1 MTGRVVHFE
10 LPADDPAR
18 AYEFYRAAFGW
29 NISSMPDMGYAL
41 ISTAPTDDQGTPSE
55 PGAINGGML
64 RRQSPVT
71 TPVITIE
78 VDDIDRSLETIRA
91 QGGATVRPR
100 AAVGQLGFAAYF
112 TDSEGNVLGLWE
124 NAR

>member
-10 LPADDPAR
+10 IPADDPAR

-29 NISSMPDMGYAL
+29 DINAMPDMGYAL
-41 ISTAPTDDQGTPSE
+41 LTTTPTDDTGTPAK

-71 TPVITIE
+71 TPVVTIE
-78 VDDIDRSLETIRA
+78 VDDIDRTLETITA
-91 QGGATVRPR
+91 QGGTTVQPK
-100 AAVGQLGFAAYF
+100 APVADMGFAAYF
-112 TDSEGNVLGLWE
+112 TDSEGNLMGLWE
-124 NAR
+124 NAG